1 MNVDYGEQG
10 TALAF
15 VENSA
20 SWHKQCHQKFNNSK
34 LERVKQRLQK
44 RKRSSEKE
52 TLPPHVDSSVSL
64 LKYIGCAGYF
74 FAFDHYNYARWFSV
88 HISDMSSLSASFRQ
102 EFQNNWVVSKTQH
115 GFSSIPIDQAHE

>member
-1 MNVDYGEQG
+1 MLTKGDQG
-10 TALAF
+10 QALAL
-15 VENSA
+15 VR
-20 SWHKQCHQKFNNSK
+20 QCILAQQCPQSSTIPNWKIV
-34 LERVKQRLQK
+34 VKQRLQ
-44 RKRSSEKE
+44 RRRDSSEKE